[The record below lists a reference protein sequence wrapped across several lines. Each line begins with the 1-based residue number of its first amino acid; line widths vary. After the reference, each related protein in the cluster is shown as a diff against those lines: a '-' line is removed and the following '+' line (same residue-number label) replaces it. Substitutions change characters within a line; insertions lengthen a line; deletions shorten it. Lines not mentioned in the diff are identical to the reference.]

1 VRCSRRLRAQRRGH
15 ANSVERDPAT
25 RDQPP
30 DEHVS
35 EAEKAARER
44 SATDRNPDPETR
56 RETLELDL
64 MEDDRSEAGEEI
76 GDEME

>member
-1 VRCSRRLRAQRRGH
+1 MRLAAGRLGH
-15 ANSVERDPAT
+15 AEPVERDPSAH
-25 RDQPP
+25 

-35 EAEKAARER
+35 DEEKAEREQ
-44 SATDRNPDPETR
+44 SATERNPDPVTR